1 MMANKVMISGK
12 YQDDE
17 WQQLLDGQG
26 LFMFA
31 EAAINEA
38 VPGLAEK
45 WGGSLEQTR
54 LYWGETGKLH
64 STISPYLIPVH
75 RQNWPELQRLVI
87 HQPGWGLLLQLDW
100 FMLAY
105 TPLQQLQV
113 LLAHL
118 RQWSWIDTPEDETA
132 ILRLS
137 DWQVVKP
144 LLTASSPAEAT
155 ALFGPVVKI
164 IDVSPEGGCEYLQL
178 IDRVE
183 HDLAGRAPQRLSPAQ
198 WTALNSLS
206 DSVAHDEYIEH
217 IQAHHSVVKEWQ
229 SERLVSFI
237 KEGEQEA
244 FAHGFKN
251 QQDVIRFLSLKL
263 EMPVGFMAHP
273 WAKKVMAEPAELIG
287 QQSRMDRLFEQA
299 LCELDKG

>member
-1 MMANKVMISGK
+1 MTANKVMVSGK
-12 YQDDE
+12 YRDDE
-17 WQQLLDGQG
+17 WQTLLDGQG

-75 RQNWPELQRLVI
+75 RQNWSALQRLVI

-105 TPLQQLQV
+105 TPLQQLQS

-118 RQWSWIDTPEDETA
+118 RQWSWIATPEDETA

-137 DWQVVKP
+137 DWQVIEP

-155 ALFGPVVKI
+155 ALFGPIVNI
-164 IDVSPEGGCEYLQL
+164 IDMSPDGGCEYLQL
-178 IDRVE
+178 TERVE
-183 HDLAGRAPQRLSPAQ
+183 HDLAGRSPQQLSPSQ
-198 WTALNSLS
+198 WNALNAQS
-206 DSVAHDEYIEH
+206 DRIAHEEYIAH
-217 IQAHHSVVKEWQ
+217 IQAHHQVVKGWQ
-229 SERLVSFI
+229 PEQLCSFV
-237 KEGEQEA
+237 KAGEQEA
-244 FAHGFKN
+244 FSHGFMS

-263 EMPVGFMAHP
+263 EMPAGFMTLP
-273 WAKKVMAEPAELIG
+273 WATKIMAEPTELVG
-287 QQSRMDRLFEQA
+287 QQNRMDRLFEQA
-299 LCELDKG
+299 LYELDKG

>member
-1 MMANKVMISGK
+1 MANKVMISGK

-105 TPLQQLQV
+105 TPLQQLQA

-118 RQWSWIDTPEDETA
+118 RQWSWITTPEDETA

-144 LLTASSPAEAT
+144 LLTVSSPAEAT

-217 IQAHHSVVKEWQ
+217 IQAHHPVVKGWQ
-229 SERLVSFI
+229 SEQLFSFI

-263 EMPVGFMAHP
+263 EMPAGFMALP
-273 WAKKVMAEPAELIG
+273 WAKKIMAEPAELIG

>member
-1 MMANKVMISGK
+1 MNASKVMISGK

-17 WQQLLDGQG
+17 WLQLLDGQG

-87 HQPGWGLLLQLDW
+87 HQPGWGLMFQLDW

-105 TPLQQLQV
+105 TPLQQLQA

-118 RQWSWIDTPEDETA
+118 RQWSWIDTPEHETA

-137 DWQVVKP
+137 DWLVVKP
-144 LLTASSPAEAT
+144 LLMASSPAEAT
-155 ALFGPVVKI
+155 ALFGPVAKI
-164 IDVSPEGGCEYLQL
+164 IDVSSEGGCDYLQL
-178 IDRVE
+178 IERVE
-183 HDLAGRAPQRLSPAQ
+183 HDLAGRVPQQLSPAQ

-206 DSVAHDEYIEH
+206 ESVARDEYVAH
-217 IQAHHSVVKEWQ
+217 IQAHHPVVKGWQ
-229 SERLVSFI
+229 SEQLFSFV
-237 KEGEQEA
+237 KEGEREA
-244 FAHGFKN
+244 LSHGFKN

-263 EMPVGFMAHP
+263 EMPVGFMALP
-273 WAKKVMAEPAELIG
+273 WAKKIMAEPAELIG
-287 QQSRMDRLFEQA
+287 QQNRMDRLFEQA

>member
-1 MMANKVMISGK
+1 MKAKKVMISGK

-17 WQQLLDGQG
+17 LQQLLDGQG

-38 VPGLAEK
+38 VPSLAEK

-75 RQNWPELQRLVI
+75 RRNWPELQRLII

-105 TPLQQLQV
+105 TPLQQLQA

-118 RQWSWIDTPEDETA
+118 RQWSWITTPEDETA

-144 LLTASSPAEAT
+144 LLMASSPAETT
-155 ALFGPVVKI
+155 ALFGPIATI
-164 IDVSPEGGCEYLQL
+164 IDISPEGSCEYLQI

-183 HDLAGRAPQRLSPAQ
+183 HDLAGHAPQQLSPVQ

-206 DSVAHDEYIEH
+206 DSIAHDEYAAH
-217 IQAHHSVVKEWQ
+217 IQAHHPVVKGWQ
-229 SERLVSFI
+229 PEQLFSFI
-237 KEGEQEA
+237 KDGEQEA
-244 FAHGFKN
+244 FSHGFKN

-263 EMPVGFMAHP
+263 EMPAEFMALP
-273 WAKKVMAEPAELIG
+273 WAKKIMAEPAELIG

>member
-1 MMANKVMISGK
+1 MKANKVMISGK

-54 LYWGETGKLH
+54 LYWGEAGKLH

-75 RQNWPELQRLVI
+75 RQNWAELQRLVI
-87 HQPGWGLLLQLDW
+87 HQPGWGLMFQLDW

-105 TPLQQLQV
+105 TPLQQLQA

-118 RQWSWIDTPEDETA
+118 RQWSWITTPEDETA

-144 LLTASSPAEAT
+144 LLMASSPAETT
-155 ALFGPVVKI
+155 ALFGPIATI
-164 IDVSPEGGCEYLQL
+164 IDMSPEGSCEYLQI

-183 HDLAGRAPQRLSPAQ
+183 HDLAGHAPQQLSPVQ

-206 DSVAHDEYIEH
+206 DSIAHDEYAAH
-217 IQAHHSVVKEWQ
+217 IQAHHPVVKGWQ
-229 SERLVSFI
+229 PEQLFSFI
-237 KEGEQEA
+237 KDGEQEA
-244 FAHGFKN
+244 FSHGFKN

-263 EMPVGFMAHP
+263 EMPAEFMALP
-273 WAKKVMAEPAELIG
+273 WAKKIMAEPAELIG

>member
-1 MMANKVMISGK
+1 MANKVMISGK

-105 TPLQQLQV
+105 TPLQQLQA

-144 LLTASSPAEAT
+144 LLTVSSPAEAT
-155 ALFGPVVKI
+155 ALFGPVATI
-164 IDVSPEGGCEYLQL
+164 IDMSPDGGCEYLQL
-178 IDRVE
+178 IERVE
-183 HDLAGRAPQRLSPAQ
+183 HDLAGHAPQQLSPAQ

-273 WAKKVMAEPAELIG
+273 WAKKIMAEPAELIG

-299 LCELDKG
+299 LCELGKG